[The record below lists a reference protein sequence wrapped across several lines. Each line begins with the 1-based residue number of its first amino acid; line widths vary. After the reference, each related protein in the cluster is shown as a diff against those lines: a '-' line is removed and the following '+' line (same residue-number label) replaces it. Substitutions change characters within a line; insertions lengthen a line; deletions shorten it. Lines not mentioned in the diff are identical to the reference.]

1 MIRSCTAG
9 LTLAC
14 LQLACTERG
23 AAEMDRDSDADTSD
37 SDASSS
43 SSSGPRPEPA
53 CGADGRHAGTAF
65 IATNDDALA
74 LRDCTT
80 IDGDLVI
87 DPCPECEGDPCG
99 ACSQADA
106 LTSLQG
112 LEDLRDVT
120 GTLQIGWDRNRY
132 EDDDEWRGPTAL
144 SSLAPLSGLER
155 VGGDLWLAAAPS
167 VTEADFSSLR
177 TVGGD
182 VNSTHRFGTA
192 PHFSRLE
199 TAQSFTIVGP
209 AWTEFRV
216 PSLKAV
222 ESIELVDT
230 EVASLGDLA
239 GLDTNARSLGLLSN
253 PRLADIPF
261 GSLPGVERIVLAE
274 LPLISDVDLSVARPN
289 SVRIERCASVAVV
302 DGRGIESMDL
312 LWLVDSPIVEASF
325 TDLQSVGDSLWIV
338 QTSLSSL
345 EGFSA
350 VQSIGAR
357 LEIVQNPNL
366 CQSEALAFAERFEG
380 LDWVTVEDNADC

>member
-74 LRDCTT
+74 LRGCTT
-80 IDGDLVI
+80 IDGDLII

-99 ACSQADA
+99 ACSPADA

-120 GTLQIGWDRNRY
+120 GTLQIGWDLNRF

-182 VNSTHRFGTA
+182 VVSAHSFGSEARF
-192 PHFSRLE
+192 PRLA
-199 TAQSFTIVGP
+199 TAQSLIFVGR
-209 AWTEFRV
+209 AWSEFSA
-216 PSLKAV
+216 PSLQ
-222 ESIELVDT
+222 SVDG
-230 EVASLGDLA
+230 VSLT
-239 GLDTNARSLGLLSN
+239 DTDITSLSG
-253 PRLADIPF
+253 
-261 GSLPGVERIVLAE
+261 LAE
-274 LPLISDVDLSVARPN
+274 LDAIETSLSLSRNRLLANVPFGALPQLQSVGLSEVPLISGVDLSAAHPR
-289 SVRIERCASVAVV
+289 SSRIQRCASVAVV
-302 DGRGIESMDL
+302 DGGGIESMDL

-325 TDLQSVGDSLWIV
+325 TDLQSVDDSLWIV

-380 LDWVTVEDNADC
+380 IDWVTVEDNADC